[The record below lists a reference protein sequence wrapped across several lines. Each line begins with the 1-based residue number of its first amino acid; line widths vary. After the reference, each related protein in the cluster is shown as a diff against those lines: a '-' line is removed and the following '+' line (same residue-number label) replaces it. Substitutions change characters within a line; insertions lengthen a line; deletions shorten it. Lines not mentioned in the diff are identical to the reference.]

1 MKNVW
6 QNGERQGDKNFFAQA
21 TFVKDVTPKYKLQLN
36 GKFAYDYTHY
46 LSRDTVQFLQENV
59 TKKMQFDN
67 TYYQQ
72 DWYLS
77 VVNMYSILPVWDVSL
92 SVDFQY
98 NKLNAVMRGVGT
110 PSRSRNAIQLG
121 RHWLRRESG
130 KMEITG

>member
-1 MKNVW
+1 MIIGIIKLHFLRHILL
-6 QNGERQGDKNFFAQA
+6 Q
-21 TFVKDVTPKYKLQLN
+21 KLQLN

-77 VVNMYSILPVWDVSL
+77 AVNMYSILPVWDVSL

-98 NKLNAVMRGVGT
+98 KKLNAVMRGVGT
-110 PSRSRNAIQLG
+110 PYTFPNVIPLG
-121 RHWLRRESG
+121 QH
-130 KMEITG
+130 